1 MRSLFSSAALLT
13 AALAAPITSPEPN
26 AAAIKGYLPLTVTVF
41 NDVTGAHAA
50 AGIDTS
56 GHFRKFYFNLFR
68 GSAIDREGKIIA
80 TSMQL
85 SFPAGPL
92 PDGNS
97 CGVYG
102 PDKTIGFLDARHTYL
117 ELDGQP
123 GKAVKTDVSEFI
135 VKCDIYV
142 VME

>member
-1 MRSLFSSAALLT
+1 MRSILSIATLLT
-13 AALAAPITSPEPN
+13 AALAAPITSTEPN

-56 GHFRKFYFNLFR
+56 GHFRTFYSDLFR
-68 GSAIDREGKIIA
+68 SSALNRDGKIFA
-80 TSMQL
+80 TSIQL
-85 SFPAGPL
+85 SFPDGPL

-102 PDKTIGFLDARHTYL
+102 PDKTVGILDARHTYL

-123 GKAVKTDVSEFI
+123 GKAVETDVSEFV
-135 VKCDIYV
+135 VKCDIYLV
-142 VME
+142 VE